1 MEIGFKGTHLHPSS
15 NDLFQLK
22 VVLLILKR
30 SRREARRRVPF
41 AVSVTIDSDVKYWRS
56 EGRVG
61 IRWKGRSFHTHN
73 DELMMAAGL

>member
-22 VVLLILKR
+22 VVLLIHKR
-30 SRREARRRVPF
+30 SRWGGTARRVPF

-61 IRWKGRSFHTHN
+61 IRWKGRSFHT
-73 DELMMAAGL
+73 LGIMMN